1 MKNIVYVKTQY
12 FVSTSNQGLK
22 FSNVIDKSKQYMAY
36 DDVDTLIFDNVNGY
50 LSNKLIQKC
59 VEHEIS
65 LIFCDEKHSPL
76 LLLDNL
82 YNQKKRFE
90 LLNDQLTVGNK
101 VKNRLWSK
109 IVLSKINNQAQC
121 LEETGHSKIN
131 VSLIKSI
138 KNNITEGD
146 KHNVEAYAAR
156 EYFPMM
162 FGKNFK
168 RGRYDDIVNASLNY
182 GYSILRALIR
192 KEIVIHGLEP
202 SFGIHHASVENPFNL
217 SDDLIE
223 PYRAFVDELVY
234 ESILPKN
241 HEQLDSEDRED
252 IVKILFEK
260 CVIDNKVYCL
270 GDAIKVTVNSYLNC
284 LNNKSSSNLKLPTF
298 IEGGK

>member
-59 VEHEIS
+59 VEHGIS

-270 GDAIKVTVNSYLNC
+270 GDAIKVTVNSYPNC

>member
-1 MKNIVYVKTQY
+1 
-12 FVSTSNQGLK
+12 
-22 FSNVIDKSKQYMAY
+22 MAY

-59 VEHEIS
+59 VEHGIS

-270 GDAIKVTVNSYLNC
+270 GGAIKVTVNSYLNC

>member
-59 VEHEIS
+59 VEHGIS

-284 LNNKSSSNLKLPTF
+284 LNNKSFSNLKLPTF

>member
-59 VEHEIS
+59 VEHGIS

-109 IVLSKINNQAQC
+109 IVLSK
-121 LEETGHSKIN
+121 
-131 VSLIKSI
+131 LII
-138 KNNITEGD
+138 
-146 KHNVEAYAAR
+146 KHNVWKKQAT
-156 EYFPMM
+156 
-162 FGKNFK
+162 
-168 RGRYDDIVNASLNY
+168 
-182 GYSILRALIR
+182 
-192 KEIVIHGLEP
+192 
-202 SFGIHHASVENPFNL
+202 
-217 SDDLIE
+217 
-223 PYRAFVDELVY
+223 
-234 ESILPKN
+234 
-241 HEQLDSEDRED
+241 
-252 IVKILFEK
+252 VKL
-260 CVIDNKVYCL
+260 
-270 GDAIKVTVNSYLNC
+270 T
-284 LNNKSSSNLKLPTF
+284 
-298 IEGGK
+298 

>member
-59 VEHEIS
+59 VEHGIS

-270 GDAIKVTVNSYLNC
+270 GDAIKVTVNSYRNC

>member
-59 VEHEIS
+59 VEHGIS

-82 YNQKKRFE
+82 YNQKRRFE

-182 GYSILRALIR
+182 GYSILRSLIR

-284 LNNKSSSNLKLPTF
+284 LNNKSSSNKLPTF

>member
-1 MKNIVYVKTQY
+1 M
-12 FVSTSNQGLK
+12 STWLSFFINLHHYTG
-22 FSNVIDKSKQYMAY
+22 I
-36 DDVDTLIFDNVNGY
+36 TY

-59 VEHEIS
+59 VEHGIS

-252 IVKILFEK
+252 IVKILF
-260 CVIDNKVYCL
+260 
-270 GDAIKVTVNSYLNC
+270 
-284 LNNKSSSNLKLPTF
+284 
-298 IEGGK
+298 

>member
-59 VEHEIS
+59 VEHGIS

-182 GYSILRALIR
+182 GYSILRSLIR

-284 LNNKSSSNLKLPTF
+284 LNNKSYSNLKLPTF